1 MGNKL
6 YVGNLPYSVRDGDL
20 EQAFGAFGAVTSA
33 KVMMERDTG
42 RSKGFGFVE
51 MGSDAEAQ
59 AAIEGMNG
67 QSLGG
72 RNVVVNEARPME
84 ARPPRTGGGGFG
96 GGRREGGG
104 GYGGGGGGYGG
115 GRREGGGG
123 YGEGG
128 GGGFRSP
135 YGSGPRGG
143 GRREGGGGYGEG
155 GGGGFRSPYG
165 TGPRGGGRREGGGG
179 GYGGG
184 NSY

>member
-84 ARPPRTGGGGFG
+84 PRRPPRSGGFG
-96 GGRREGGG
+96 GGGYGGGGYGGGGG

-123 YGEGG
+123 YGG
-128 GGGFRSP
+128 
-135 YGSGPRGG
+135 
-143 GRREGGGGYGEG
+143 GEG

-165 TGPRGGGRREGGGG
+165 TGPRGGGRRDGGG

>member
-84 ARPPRTGGGGFG
+84 ARPPRSGGGGFG
-96 GGRREGGG
+96 GPRGGGG
-104 GYGGGGGGYGG
+104 GYGGGGGGGGYGG

-123 YGEGG
+123 GGYGDGGG

-135 YGSGPRGG
+135 FGSGPRGG
-143 GRREGGGGYGEG
+143 GRREGGGG
-155 GGGGFRSPYG
+155 
-165 TGPRGGGRREGGGG
+165 G